1 MTLALLTVLFSIG
14 TDKGSSSTLLGLSG
28 GSISTQY
35 ISSDDYNQSV
45 GGRRA
50 IIKSSNFHTSDDF
63 YFETFPDT
71 SRALEVDKGFAKSM
85 LFDDDVFYDA
95 VDYDSAAAIS
105 KSLPKNASTT
115 RTSQRKSSFLKVL
128 KVFAWKG
135 FGLSFEK
142 SVIQWN
148 AFGAGIRVPVSS
160 NFPEWDRNSALP
172 KLSTTFGLNYPYGCK
187 MSLSVSFPLGTAI
200 YGKLCNNS
208 NWLQ

>member
-1 MTLALLTVLFSIG
+1 MTLALLTVLFSIAA
-14 TDKGSSSTLLGLSG
+14 DKGCSSTLPSVPGGSSSTEH
-28 GSISTQY
+28 ISL
-35 ISSDDYNQSV
+35 DDYNQSG

-71 SRALEVDKGFAKSM
+71 AQSFDIEKGFQKSM
-85 LFDDDVFYDA
+85 LLDDDVFYDA
-95 VDYDSAAAIS
+95 VDYDSASAIS
-105 KSLPKNASTT
+105 KSFTSVPNNASTPKT
-115 RTSQRKSSFLKVL
+115 TQRKSSFLKVL

-200 YGKLCNNS
+200 YGKFHNYS
-208 NWLQ
+208 G